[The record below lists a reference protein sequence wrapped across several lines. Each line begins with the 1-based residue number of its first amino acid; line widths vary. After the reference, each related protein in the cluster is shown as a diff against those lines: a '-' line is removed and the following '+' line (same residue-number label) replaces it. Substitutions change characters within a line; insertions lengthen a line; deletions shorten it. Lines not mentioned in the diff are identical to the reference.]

1 MTKDYDM
8 LPGATLSP
16 ALQQDALRSF
26 VHRYTGNHVPAWTQ
40 KAAPNGSF
48 YAPQYVDDKE
58 WLEKTMFPVEVKRG
72 ETVLASGKDVHCQS
86 NTPSFP
92 WGQWLD
98 TPFKPGTP
106 LVGKTAELEM

>member
-26 VHRYTGNHVPAWTQ
+26 VHRYTGEHVPAWSQ
-40 KAAPNGSF
+40 KEAPNGSF
-48 YAPQYVDDKE
+48 YAPQYVNDKE
-58 WLEKTMFPVEVKRG
+58 WLEKTMFPVEIKRG
-72 ETVLASGKDVHCQS
+72 ETQLASGQDVHCQS

-98 TPFKPGTP
+98 VPFKKGMSLPSEAP
-106 LVGKTAELEM
+106 ALNV